1 MGQLKTPFASEET
14 HNKPICPDYADDCG
28 TADSQ
33 NAYAETLKILNIK
46 LELNPQFPW
55 KLAGLSLFSRCYGMP
70 VKKIAVDSSANVI
83 VTGPSWNGTHYDYS
97 TVACSSA
104 GVPLWTNRYNGTENG
119 DDYAQAIA
127 VDGNG
132 NVFVSGQSFGSG
144 SYGYATVAYSG
155 VGAPLWTNRC
165 NGPGAAG
172 QFASAI
178 AVDRSGN
185 VFVAAT
191 VADSSGYTD
200 YATVAYSGAG
210 VPLWTNRYNG
220 TDIDD
225 YATAIAVDRDGN
237 VFVTGQSYAGG
248 IPASRSDYVTVAYS
262 GAGVPLWTKS
272 YNATG
277 FTYDGASAIAID
289 RNSNVFVTGI
299 SGSGAGYGYAT
310 VAYSGAGVPLWTKHY
325 NGPGNYGGA
334 TAIAVDR
341 SGNVFVTGR
350 SRGISGD
357 YDYGTVAYSGAGMP
371 LWTRRFNGSGKGD
384 DGAFGI
390 AVDSSDN
397 VFVTG
402 YSDVGNTSYDYVT
415 IKYSSSIPRVH
426 LDFQTLNNQLGL
438 SWTNSTFTLQSAT
451 DVTGPFTNIPGA
463 TSPYTN
469 SLTASQQYFRLMS
482 P

>member
-70 VKKIAVDSSANVI
+70 VNKIAVDSSANVI

-155 VGAPLWTNRC
+155 AGAPLWTNRC

-191 VADSSGYTD
+191 VADSSGYTDYATVAYSGGGAPLWTNYFDGPGNDYDWATAIAVDSNGNVFVTGTSKGSGSGYD

-277 FTYDGASAIAID
+277 STYDGA
-289 RNSNVFVTGI
+289 
-299 SGSGAGYGYAT
+299 
-310 VAYSGAGVPLWTKHY
+310 
-325 NGPGNYGGA
+325 
-334 TAIAVDR
+334 
-341 SGNVFVTGR
+341 
-350 SRGISGD
+350 
-357 YDYGTVAYSGAGMP
+357 
-371 LWTRRFNGSGKGD
+371 
-384 DGAFGI
+384 
-390 AVDSSDN
+390 
-397 VFVTG
+397 
-402 YSDVGNTSYDYVT
+402 
-415 IKYSSSIPRVH
+415 
-426 LDFQTLNNQLGL
+426 
-438 SWTNSTFTLQSAT
+438 
-451 DVTGPFTNIPGA
+451 
-463 TSPYTN
+463 
-469 SLTASQQYFRLMS
+469 
-482 P
+482 